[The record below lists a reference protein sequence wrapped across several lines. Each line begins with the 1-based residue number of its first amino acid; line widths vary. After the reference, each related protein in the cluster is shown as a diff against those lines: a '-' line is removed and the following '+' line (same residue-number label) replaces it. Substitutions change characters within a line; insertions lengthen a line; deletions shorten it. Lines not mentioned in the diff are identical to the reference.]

1 MKMKTTLFTLSVLL
15 FSACVKTDLDSR
27 TLIPS
32 NTRLC
37 LTMKHHADIV
47 EDTEVYLKLN
57 SDEFPGYSGFAYDTL
72 LVEGPNAGKICI
84 DGLVYGN
91 YWAMAKGFDT
101 DWGEDVQGAIFFE
114 LTQFSANLDTVL
126 VVNEF

>member
-1 MKMKTTLFTLSVLL
+1 M
-15 FSACVKTDLDSR
+15 FSACVKTENPSG

-37 LTMKHHADIV
+37 LTMKHHEDVV

-72 LVEGPNAGKICI
+72 ITEAPNDGQVCI
-84 DGLVYGN
+84 EGLVFGD
-91 YWAMAKGFDT
+91 YWAMAKGFDM
-101 DWGEDVQGAIFFE
+101 DWGDDVQGAIFFK
-114 LTQFSANLDTVL
+114 LTQFDPNLDTIL